1 MNRKE
6 LSQNHWKYYLMLE
19 KRFVESI
26 EFVELHEDNFD
37 AFSNGYALLIQAIG
51 AELDTVFKEFC
62 GFNTTDRK
70 TVADYAQYILTN
82 TPDIKNQKI
91 SVQEY
96 DIEIQPF
103 MNWDITQPAQ
113 SLQWWGAFT
122 DVKHNRYE
130 QLKQA
135 KQENVLNILGAL
147 YLIEMLY
154 LKKITD
160 GTDEFD
166 VFDESSNLFS
176 LKNWTSKAVPLS
188 QAFAVLSDMMDDEN
202 NTRAIKGCSI
212 TVKQKTALCQGKGRG
227 LSFNLRVYIQL
238 QFLDKFRGFRSKQGL
253 HIQSGH
259 CRSDNPV
266 LTADTYC
273 RQPRF
278 PPQTYQWQSC
288 CHQKISIPHKR
299 YPC

>member
-70 TVADYAQYILTN
+70 TVADYAQYILNN
-82 TPDIKNQKI
+82 TTDIKNQKI

-103 MNWDITQPAQ
+103 MNWDINRPGQ
-113 SLQWWGAFT
+113 SLQWWRAFT

-154 LKKITD
+154 LKKITVN
-160 GTDEFD
+160 TDELD
-166 VFDESSNLFS
+166 VFDESSNLFT
-176 LKNWTSKAVPLS
+176 LKNWTSKAIPLS
-188 QAFAVLSDMMDDEN
+188 KTFAEF
-202 NTRAIKGCSI
+202 
-212 TVKQKTALCQGKGRG
+212 Q
-227 LSFNLRVYIQL
+227 
-238 QFLDKFRGFRSKQGL
+238 
-253 HIQSGH
+253 
-259 CRSDNPV
+259 
-266 LTADTYC
+266 
-273 RQPRF
+273 
-278 PPQTYQWQSC
+278 
-288 CHQKISIPHKR
+288 
-299 YPC
+299 

>member
-202 NTRAIKGCSI
+202 NTTNK
-212 TVKQKTALCQGKGRG
+212 
-227 LSFNLRVYIQL
+227 
-238 QFLDKFRGFRSKQGL
+238 KF
-253 HIQSGH
+253 
-259 CRSDNPV
+259 DV
-266 LTADTYC
+266 
-273 RQPRF
+273 
-278 PPQTYQWQSC
+278 
-288 CHQKISIPHKR
+288 
-299 YPC
+299 

>member
-96 DIEIQPF
+96 DIEIQPDLRAGRAGGAGLF
-103 MNWDITQPAQ
+103 RQRQPC
-113 SLQWWGAFT
+113 
-122 DVKHNRYE
+122 
-130 QLKQA
+130 
-135 KQENVLNILGAL
+135 
-147 YLIEMLY
+147 
-154 LKKITD
+154 
-160 GTDEFD
+160 GTDHEG
-166 VFDESSNLFS
+166 
-176 LKNWTSKAVPLS
+176 
-188 QAFAVLSDMMDDEN
+188 Q
-202 NTRAIKGCSI
+202 R
-212 TVKQKTALCQGKGRG
+212 Q
-227 LSFNLRVYIQL
+227 QL
-238 QFLDKFRGFRSKQGL
+238 
-253 HIQSGH
+253 
-259 CRSDNPV
+259 
-266 LTADTYC
+266 
-273 RQPRF
+273 
-278 PPQTYQWQSC
+278 
-288 CHQKISIPHKR
+288 
-299 YPC
+299 

>member
-147 YLIEMLY
+147 YLIE
-154 LKKITD
+154 
-160 GTDEFD
+160 
-166 VFDESSNLFS
+166 
-176 LKNWTSKAVPLS
+176 
-188 QAFAVLSDMMDDEN
+188 
-202 NTRAIKGCSI
+202 
-212 TVKQKTALCQGKGRG
+212 
-227 LSFNLRVYIQL
+227 SFNRFLIISLDVLICRYSPLLR
-238 QFLDKFRGFRSKQGL
+238 
-253 HIQSGH
+253 
-259 CRSDNPV
+259 
-266 LTADTYC
+266 A
-273 RQPRF
+273 F
-278 PPQTYQWQSC
+278 PALF
-288 CHQKISIPHKR
+288 ISEEPHKSFY
-299 YPC
+299 YPSCFHSQK